1 MFTAGEIVASVIPSP
16 PLGTDA
22 AAGLLAPGA
31 ATGAGPT
38 GAVAER
44 RFRFE
49 LAAHPGSPAQAR
61 RLTRRRLTG
70 WSVCEDTCDTAALVV
85 SELVTNA
92 IVHTA
97 SNQIVCELLDGD
109 DLVRIS
115 VRDEGCAPGEPHPSP
130 QRPEEEHGRGL
141 LLVEALCHAWGAQ
154 EQGPGLVVWAELPRA
169 TGPAEASDGPPDAR
183 ELPAPHVAPAPVAVP
198 ASHGAPAPTGAP
210 DAVPGAV
217 PNPHAA
223 REAQDVRE
231 AQPVRE
237 DVREVRGDLGWGARP
252 KPAPAR
258 QPGHEDDP
266 RAARETRKTAQ
277 AGQAGH
283 SGQTQGAAAHPPY
296 VPLGQQSPHGPHGHS
311 PHLPHPSQPPQGLH
325 GAHGPQKPH
334 GPHTPP
340 APHVAP
346 HLPHGPQGPHGS
358 LGPQH
363 PAQTPH
369 FPQASQGTRP
379 QEPHGTG
386 AVWL

>member
-1 MFTAGEIVASVIPSP
+1 MIPSP

-61 RLTRRRLTG
+61 QLTRRRLTG

-141 LLVEALCHAWGAQ
+141 LLVEALCRAWGAQ

-169 TGPAEASDGPPDAR
+169 AGAAEASDGLPDTR
-183 ELPAPHVAPAPVAVP
+183 ELPAPHGVPAPAGVP
-198 ASHGAPAPTGAP
+198 A
-210 DAVPGAV
+210 AVPGAV
-217 PNPHAA
+217 PDPHGAE
-223 REAQDVRE
+223 EAQDVRE
-231 AQPVRE
+231 TQDVRE
-237 DVREVRGDLGWGARP
+237 DVPEVRGDLGWGARP

-277 AGQAGH
+277 AGHA
-283 SGQTQGAAAHPPY
+283 GQTRGAAAHPVLPG
-296 VPLGQQSPHGPHGHS
+296 PQGPHVPHGHS
-311 PHLPHPSQPPQGLH
+311 PHLPHAPQPPHGMH
-325 GAHGPQKPH
+325 GAHGPQTPH
-334 GPHTPP
+334 GPHSPQAHVGP
-340 APHVAP
+340 QAPH
-346 HLPHGPQGPHGS
+346 GWQGP
-358 LGPQH
+358 H
-363 PAQTPH
+363 PAQTSH
-369 FPQASQGTRP
+369 FPQAAQGTRP